1 MSGNNRSFVRQTK
14 EKYLAA
20 FLFGALCLLLPLLPI
35 MISNHGYFI
44 YSGDFN
50 AQQIPFY
57 NMAND
62 SVRSGGTFGWNWLT
76 DLGSDFM
83 TSYSF
88 YLWGSPF
95 FWLSAALPRGLVTF
109 SMPFLLAL
117 KHGLA
122 SLTAYAYIRRFVR
135 NKNFALIGG
144 LLYASSGFQAYNI
157 FFNHFQ
163 DVTAFFPLMLIAV
176 EENINNGRKGIFAVT
191 VAFMAILNYYFFSG
205 QAVFLVIYYLFRMT
219 APDFRT
225 TWKKFFCL
233 AFEAVLGV
241 MIAGFILLPSALAI
255 IGNQRVNNFAL
266 GTDMLLYH
274 DNTLIPRVI
283 QSFFMPPDTPASP
296 NLFYS
301 DYEKWASIGGYLPLF
316 SMAGVAA
323 FLHSNKKHWASR
335 LSVCCIIFAFVPFL
349 NSLFQA
355 VNSYYYARWFYM
367 PILIFAMMTA
377 QSLDDTKADLGF
389 GWKLCAGVLL
399 AFAVMGCLPTGGENE
414 KLRFFRLPDDPIYFW
429 ITIFVALCCLV
440 GSALIF
446 RLRKKGRP
454 FVKLAVWMT
463 AAASILC
470 ICTSVYNCAATVRY
484 SRLYVKS
491 AIKGKDAV
499 CENVSSDNFFRID
512 MSEDCDNFSMLWGL
526 PNMRA
531 FQSVV
536 STSIMDFYHEIDISR
551 DVASRAEPDHYT
563 LRGLFSVKYYYR
575 DIRYAEPF
583 DKLGSLS
590 SSDSKRS
597 SGEKDYSNEDIT
609 KLLPGFKYK
618 GASDYFEYYENELYI
633 PMGFGYDT
641 YISADDA
648 KKLTS
653 SNREKLLIQALVLDR
668 DQIKKY
674 GDILTEYT
682 AGNDLTESDYM
693 RICREK
699 QQNASS
705 EFSYGNNSFR
715 SVIQLEKPQLV
726 FFSVPFSKGW
736 SAEVN
741 GRKAD
746 VEKVSYGFM
755 AVKAEPGKNEIVFH
769 YRTPGLTTGAFIS
782 IIGIILLAAYL
793 IINRIFFRNKN
804 EICHIHFYGYDP
816 ISSPSASQKYCTDL
830 LRKDRKYG
838 E

>member
-1 MSGNNRSFVRQTK
+1 MSEKNCSFARQTK

-20 FLFGALCLLLPLLPI
+20 FLMGALCLLLPLLPI

-44 YSGDFN
+44 YCGDFN

-62 SVRSGGTFGWNWLT
+62 TVRSGGAFGWNWLT
-76 DLGSDFM
+76 DLGTDFM

-135 NKNFALIGG
+135 SKNAALMGA
-144 LLYASSGFQAYNI
+144 LLYACSGFQAYNI

-163 DVTAFFPLMLIAV
+163 DVTAFFPLLLIAM

-205 QAVFLVIYYLFRMT
+205 QAVFLVIYYLFRVFS
-219 APDFRT
+219 PDFRT
-225 TWKKFFCL
+225 SWKKFFCL
-233 AFEAVLGV
+233 AFEAVLGAL
-241 MIAGFILLPSALAI
+241 IAGFILLPSALAI
-255 IGNQRVNNFAL
+255 INNHRVNNFAL

-274 DNTLIPRVI
+274 DNTLIPRII

-296 NLFYS
+296 NLFVS

-323 FLHSNKKHWASR
+323 FIRGHKKHWASR
-335 LSVCCIIFAFVPFL
+335 LSFCCIIFAFIPIL

-377 QSLDDTKADLGF
+377 QSLDDAKADLFF

-399 AFAVMGCLPTGGENE
+399 SFSVMGCLPTGGENE
-414 KLRFFRLPDDPIYFW
+414 KLRFFRLPSDPLYFW
-429 ITIFVALCCLV
+429 ITIAAAFCCLV
-440 GSALIF
+440 GSAVLF
-446 RLRKKGRP
+446 RLKKQGRP
-454 FVKLAVWMT
+454 FMRLGVWMT
-463 AAASILC
+463 AAASVLC
-470 ICTSVYNCAATVRY
+470 ICTAVYYCASTVGY

-491 AIKGKDAV
+491 AIKGKNDI
-499 CENVSSDNFFRID
+499 CEEISQDNFFRID
-512 MSEDCDNFSMLWGL
+512 ISENCDNYSMLWKL
-526 PNMRA
+526 PNMRS

-536 STSIMDFYHEIDISR
+536 STSIMDFYQNIGIAR

-575 DIRYAEPF
+575 DIRYAKPF
-583 DKLGSLS
+583 DEL
-590 SSDSKRS
+590 DEIS
-597 SGEKDYSNEDIT
+597 SGSDTKASSNEKDYSNEDIT
-609 KLLPGFKYK
+609 KLLPGFVYK
-618 GASDYFEYYENELYI
+618 GANDNFEFYENELYI
-633 PMGFGYDT
+633 PMGFGYDS
-641 YISADDA
+641 YISVRDA
-648 KKLTS
+648 ERR
-653 SNREKLLIQALVLDR
+653 SNQAREKLLIDALVLTDK
-668 DQIKKY
+668 QIEKY
-674 GDILTEYT
+674 GDILMEYDNE
-682 AGNDLTESDYM
+682 NDLTKDEYIS
-693 RICREK
+693 ICKEK

-705 EFSYGNNSFR
+705 EFSFTHNSFR
-715 SVIQLEKPQLV
+715 SVIELDKPQLV
-726 FFSVPFSKGW
+726 FFSVPYSDGW
-736 SAEVN
+736 TAEVN
-741 GRKAD
+741 GKSAD
-746 VEKVSYGFM
+746 IEKVSYGFM
-755 AVKAEPGKNEIVFH
+755 AVKADAGESKIVFR
-769 YRTPGLTTGAFIS
+769 YRTPGLVAGTILTV
-782 IIGIILLAAYL
+782 IGLLLLAGY
-793 IINRIFFRNKN
+793 IIISRLFFKN
-804 EICHIHFYGYDP
+804 DKEYGHTHFYGYN
-816 ISSPSASQKYCTDL
+816 SLTSPDASHRYCESL
-830 LRKDRKYG
+830 LRKD
-838 E
+838 